1 MTEEVNFHLDIAKEQ
16 MQDALKHLDNVLAKI
31 RAGKA
36 NPQMLRSVMVDYY
49 GSLTPL
55 SQTANVGTTDPQT
68 ITVQPFDKNMI
79 AEIEHAIIEANL
91 GFNPSNNGEKVIINV
106 PPLTEERRK
115 VLVKQAKIE
124 SENTKITIRNV
135 RQKANDEMKKLAKE
149 GLSEDMLR
157 DAEQS
162 VQEITNDFTGRVDEI
177 FSVKESEIMTV

>member
-177 FSVKESEIMTV
+177 FFVKESEIMTV